1 MAISANMTLNCRKTI
16 FIQKQKCNNMK
27 KANFKVLALC
37 ALFGAYTLHTAC
49 TKNDDNGNTDTPD
62 TEIPK
67 IEIVGKWKHYK
78 NTFNGVV
85 TFHVS
90 QCLDS
95 HGADYLEFKAD
106 NTIYNQIYS
115 KQSDG
120 SCVFNGDEDGTWE
133 KSGNTLTLILSPDDN
148 GAGDGGVYEIT

>member
-1 MAISANMTLNCRKTI
+1 
-16 FIQKQKCNNMK
+16 MK

-78 NTFNGVV
+78 TTFNGVV

-95 HGADYLEFKAD
+95 HGPDYVEFRAD
-106 NTIYNQIYS
+106 NTYYEHIYS
-115 KQSDG
+115 KDADG
-120 SCVFNGDEDGTWE
+120 SCVFNGVENGSWEISGDKLNMVDGGDDTFVYHIIVLNDTHLIIFGEGEDGGSQFETIDEFRRW
-133 KSGNTLTLILSPDDN
+133 
-148 GAGDGGVYEIT
+148 